1 VPVLTNAR
9 YEMFAQELAEGGEQ
23 ENSENLRGDIGLINN
38 GGNAMDTT
46 TTYCSFAPSGREQAR
61 AAEAAARKHSVAR
74 DAKSEASHST
84 IPASRRA
91 RAPIAESKGAFRPSF
106 AAIGR
111 FGTPLRHRLSFASI
125 GATVVSIEGPRI
137 AALVQFLL

>member
-9 YEMFAQELAEGGEQ
+9 YEMFAQERAECGEQ

-46 TTYCSFAPSGREQAR
+46 TTYSSFAPPSREQAR

-74 DAKSEASHST
+74 DA
-84 IPASRRA
+84 
-91 RAPIAESKGAFRPSF
+91 ESAKK
-106 AAIGR
+106 
-111 FGTPLRHRLSFASI
+111 
-125 GATVVSIEGPRI
+125 I
-137 AALVQFLL
+137 AAMQAANQALWQPSK